1 VSDSSLDS
9 CDEDDVDG
17 RLHDDDALDATSP
30 SSLPPEV
37 ESGNVEY
44 KLKLVNPSDSRFEH
58 LVTQMKWRLQEGG
71 GEAIYEIGVKDCG
84 DLEGLEDEELEE
96 SLNTLQRMATKL
108 GASIHV
114 LREHDTTMPLA
125 TGLRKSVTCDSY
137 LASSSSSF
145 AASGPLG
152 VELGASPAPR
162 GVAEASASASTRRRK
177 RALEVLVRKVPDDRH
192 FIDLRL
198 AVLGHA
204 DAGKSTLLGVLT
216 NGELDNG
223 AGRARLNLF
232 RHLHEIQTG
241 RTSCISHEILG
252 FDDAGRVLNYRQTT
266 PPIHFASQKSRR
278 PSSLSTSESFPPS
291 FHHHQ
296 TPKTNEEI
304 CAQASKVIALMDL
317 AGHPKYTKT
326 TVFGLT
332 GYAPH
337 FAMLVV
343 SANSGGL
350 VGTTREHLGYA
361 LALEVPIF
369 FVVSKLDLCEG
380 SKGRETIESTIKQL
394 ESILTSPGVKKV
406 PYRVT
411 SEDSALTAA
420 SSLTSQTVSPIFEV
434 SSVTGVGIDL
444 LLKFLHALPPM
455 GESVKE
461 KERDMQEDCEFQ
473 VDEIFHIPS
482 LGSIVGGRLVK
493 GVIRVG
499 DPLLLGPSD
508 PTGRFVRVQVQSL
521 HRNRA
526 PCRTVQAGQAATLAL
541 GRSYPKS
548 ILRKG
553 SVLLKAQPFEPST
566 TEAAAS
572 PSSLSS
578 SAGAEK
584 ASYTSP
590 TRFFAAAGSPLRNA
604 QLGAMRRRSRRRSA
618 AARAST
624 SPRSSVGDDSFD
636 AAVATSPSASL
647 FPFEPPLEE
656 VEALTS
662 SSSSSASA
670 PQPRACFSFEADIYV
685 LFHPHG
691 IGKNFQATVHIGNI
705 RQTVV
710 IEWIHASKVLKTGER
725 AVVKFRFIKRP
736 EYVTV
741 GSRLIFRESNS
752 KGMGNVTRVIHLG
765 EEAEEDGGNGLKDD
779 AHAR

>member
-1 VSDSSLDS
+1 MDFVGLFDPNDEEVSDSSLDS

-266 PPIHFASQKSRR
+266 PPIHFGRVGEMEWCSCGQ
-278 PSSLSTSESFPPS
+278 LCLMGGMGTEHLIIPS
-291 FHHHQ
+291 FG
-296 TPKTNEEI
+296 
-304 CAQASKVIALMDL
+304 C
-317 AGHPKYTKT
+317 
-326 TVFGLT
+326 
-332 GYAPH
+332 
-337 FAMLVV
+337 
-343 SANSGGL
+343 
-350 VGTTREHLGYA
+350 
-361 LALEVPIF
+361 
-369 FVVSKLDLCEG
+369 
-380 SKGRETIESTIKQL
+380 
-394 ESILTSPGVKKV
+394 
-406 PYRVT
+406 
-411 SEDSALTAA
+411 
-420 SSLTSQTVSPIFEV
+420 
-434 SSVTGVGIDL
+434 L
-444 LLKFLHALPPM
+444 LPM
-455 GESVKE
+455 
-461 KERDMQEDCEFQ
+461 R
-473 VDEIFHIPS
+473 
-482 LGSIVGGRLVK
+482 GRL
-493 GVIRVG
+493 
-499 DPLLLGPSD
+499 
-508 PTGRFVRVQVQSL
+508 F
-521 HRNRA
+521 
-526 PCRTVQAGQAATLAL
+526 
-541 GRSYPKS
+541 
-548 ILRKG
+548 
-553 SVLLKAQPFEPST
+553 ST
-566 TEAAAS
+566 
-572 PSSLSS
+572 
-578 SAGAEK
+578 
-584 ASYTSP
+584 
-590 TRFFAAAGSPLRNA
+590 
-604 QLGAMRRRSRRRSA
+604 
-618 AARAST
+618 
-624 SPRSSVGDDSFD
+624 
-636 AAVATSPSASL
+636 
-647 FPFEPPLEE
+647 
-656 VEALTS
+656 
-662 SSSSSASA
+662 
-670 PQPRACFSFEADIYV
+670 
-685 LFHPHG
+685 
-691 IGKNFQATVHIGNI
+691 
-705 RQTVV
+705 
-710 IEWIHASKVLKTGER
+710 
-725 AVVKFRFIKRP
+725 
-736 EYVTV
+736 
-741 GSRLIFRESNS
+741 
-752 KGMGNVTRVIHLG
+752 
-765 EEAEEDGGNGLKDD
+765 
-779 AHAR
+779 